1 MRPDLEG
8 FALADVCAALD
19 VVERARELCPGRD
32 WHDALF
38 DAFASAL
45 ILEHCLAL
53 PGWEA
58 VALEA
63 LSQGR

>member
-1 MRPDLEG
+1 VAE
-8 FALADVCAALD
+8 ALGIA
-19 VVERARELCPGRD
+19 ERARALCPGRD

-53 PGWEA
+53 PGWQE
-58 VALEA
+58 VSIEA
-63 LSQGR
+63 LAHSLC